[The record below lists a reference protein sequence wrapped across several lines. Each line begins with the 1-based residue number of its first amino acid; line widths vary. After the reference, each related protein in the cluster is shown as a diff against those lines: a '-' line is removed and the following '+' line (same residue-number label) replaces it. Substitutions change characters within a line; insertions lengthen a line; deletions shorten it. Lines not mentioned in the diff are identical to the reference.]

1 MAKAKTTKAPKTTAA
16 KTTDT
21 STAGLRRKVQKLQAD
36 LAAARAEL
44 RGLLPERRRLPP
56 GPELVKVRA
65 LFFDPFTEEETPLVN
80 CKQTAQLYRRGNDLY
95 APQDVIPTAGVL
107 LEGATPVRTLGDKK
121 GAKVR
126 KVSERLNGKEWVAY
140 NAAWLQG
147 HDGIMPADVAREIVS
162 EVVFALRDSRGNK
175 WPEKKRDNLRKKAID
190 AINAQSAY
198 NLFAVL
204 FPAAARGFTY
214 DTMNWRPWDRLAEAL
229 EAEAKREKK
238 PQGPIPYP
246 RGEWRFYEPE
256 RGGLM
261 YNRDRLEAL
270 AARVKD
276 LRDRLTPL
284 GRARAK
290 AIQQWAKDPTAA
302 PYWLC
307 SNRECD
313 TSTLDV
319 WIDLDDDAL
328 IRQIED
334 LCPVND
340 EIPF

>member
-1 MAKAKTTKAPKTTAA
+1 MAKPKTPKTTTP

-21 STAGLRRKVQKLQAD
+21 AAALRRKMQRLQAE

-65 LFFDPFTEEETPLVN
+65 VYFDPFTEEETQLVN
-80 CKQTAQLYRRGNDLY
+80 CKQSARLYRRGNDLY
-95 APQDVIPTAGVL
+95 APGDVIPTAGVL
-107 LEGATPVRTLGDKK
+107 LEGAKPVRVVGDKK
-121 GAKVR
+121 AAKIK

-162 EVVFALRDSRGNK
+162 EVVFSLRDSKGNK
-175 WPEKKRDNLRKKAID
+175 QSEKKRETLRKKAID
-190 AINAQSAY
+190 AINAQSPY

-204 FPAAARGFTY
+204 FPVAARGFTY
-214 DTMNWRPWDRLAEAL
+214 ETMHWRPWDRLAEAL

-256 RGGLM
+256 RGGLVH
-261 YNRDRLEAL
+261 NRDRLEAL
-270 AARVKD
+270 AARMKG
-276 LRDRLTPL
+276 LRDNLTPL

-302 PYWLC
+302 PFWLC

-313 TSTLDV
+313 TSTLDL

-328 IRQIED
+328 VRQIED

-340 EIPF
+340 DIPF